1 MKFASFFLIV
11 ILSLLL
17 QFQFRASLHWSPEF
31 VLASLIV
38 IAFFASLPEIAFLTV
53 LSAWLLNW
61 QPGLAPELA
70 LFLLMPVI
78 AHLFRRLLPW
88 EPWATLLLVLAAAE
102 CSLAALTA
110 SGEVFRSPL
119 FYGVLAATLAYG
131 AGTFL
136 LFYGV
141 FGYPWAA
148 NKRIFL

>member
-1 MKFASFFLIV
+1 MKFVSFFLIV

-17 QFQFRASLHWSPEF
+17 QIQFRASLHWSPEF

-38 IAFFASLPEIAFLTV
+38 IAFFASLPELLFLTV

-88 EPWATLLLVLAAAE
+88 EPWVTLVLVLSAAE
-102 CSLAALTA
+102 CALAILTEA
-110 SGEVFRSPL
+110 DVFRTLL
-119 FYGVLAATLAYG
+119 FYGVLASTLAYG

-136 LFYGV
+136 LFFGV

>member
-17 QFQFRASLHWSPEF
+17 QFQFRAAFHWSPEF
-31 VLASLIV
+31 ILASLIV
-38 IAFFASLPEIAFLTV
+38 IAFFAGLPELLFLTV
-53 LSAWLLNW
+53 FAGWMLNW
-61 QPGLAPELA
+61 EPGLAPELA
-70 LFLLMPVI
+70 LFLLMPII

-88 EPWATLLLVLAAAE
+88 EPWVTLLFVLAIAE
-102 CSLAALTA
+102 AALAGLTSA
-110 SGEVFRSPL
+110 SVFRTPL
-119 FYGVLAATLAYG
+119 FYGVLASTLVYG
-131 AGTFL
+131 AGVFL